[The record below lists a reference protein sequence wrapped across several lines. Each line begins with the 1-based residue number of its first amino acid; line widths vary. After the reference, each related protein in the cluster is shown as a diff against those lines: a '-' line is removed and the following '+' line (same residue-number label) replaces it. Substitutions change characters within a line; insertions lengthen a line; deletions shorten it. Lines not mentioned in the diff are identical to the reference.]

1 MSRNKGTTGQAHSL
15 AMRRDEPGQ
24 SVNIQD
30 GMRDNQYF
38 SAKFCFR
45 TPFLTLERA
54 FPVFERPFLFSNVLS
69 CARMSFWEID
79 FVLGRPG
86 TDEFVPGFLLL
97 PLSRDTGRRQFICP
111 DLSCRTSLPVETLI
125 ETGSIYRIVA
135 SRSTSRLVTCLGLFR
150 LLMKGIFGPYVL

>member
-97 PLSRDTGRRQFICP
+97 PLSRDKGAAGQGNIFVPGHKGQWDVLSRGN
-111 DLSCRTSLPVETLI
+111 LSCNHPSSNI
-125 ETGSIYRIVA
+125 
-135 SRSTSRLVTCLGLFR
+135 STNDSTALQL
-150 LLMKGIFGPYVL
+150 

>member
-1 MSRNKGTTGQAHSL
+1 MRGDSATFRDKETEVPSLSRNKGTTGQAHSL

-54 FPVFERPFLFSNVLS
+54 FPVFERPFLFSN
-69 CARMSFWEID
+69 
-79 FVLGRPG
+79 
-86 TDEFVPGFLLL
+86 
-97 PLSRDTGRRQFICP
+97 
-111 DLSCRTSLPVETLI
+111 
-125 ETGSIYRIVA
+125 
-135 SRSTSRLVTCLGLFR
+135 GLFR
-150 LLMKGIFGPYVL
+150 FRTP